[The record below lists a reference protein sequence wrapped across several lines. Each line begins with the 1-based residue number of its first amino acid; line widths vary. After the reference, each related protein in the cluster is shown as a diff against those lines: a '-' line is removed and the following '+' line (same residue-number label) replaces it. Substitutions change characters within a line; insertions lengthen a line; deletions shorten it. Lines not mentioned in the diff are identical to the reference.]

1 MREEGGFSATVE
13 VMGWVTRLV
22 GGSGSGRREYEE
34 SFAPG
39 ETVRGLLKRIS
50 DCHHELDQALWDASR
65 KELGPNIEVL
75 VNDAVLGVT
84 HTLDSELRPGDRI
97 TLVGQYSGG

>member
-1 MREEGGFSATVE
+1 MREEGTFSATVE
-13 VMGWVTRLV
+13 VMGWVTKLV
-22 GGSGSGRREYEE
+22 GGPGSGRREYEE

-65 KELGPNIEVL
+65 KELGQHIEVL

-84 HTLDSELRPGDRI
+84 HTLDSQLKPGDRI
-97 TLVGQYSGG
+97 TLVGQYAGG

>member
-1 MREEGGFSATVE
+1 VRGEGSFSATVE

-34 SFAPG
+34 NFAPG

-50 DCHHELDQALWDASR
+50 DCHHELDQALWDAS
-65 KELGPNIEVL
+65 KIELGQNIEVL

-84 HTLDSELRPGDRI
+84 HTLDSPLKPGDRI
-97 TLVGQYSGG
+97 TLVGQYAGG

>member
-1 MREEGGFSATVE
+1 MKEGIFSATVE

-22 GGSGSGRREYEE
+22 GGPGSGRREYEE
-34 SFAPG
+34 RFASG
-39 ETVRGLLKRIS
+39 ETVRELLKRLS
-50 DCHHELDQALWDASR
+50 ARHHELDQALWDASK
-65 KELGPNIEVL
+65 KEMGQHIEVL

-84 HTLDSELRPGDRI
+84 HTLDSQLKPGDRI